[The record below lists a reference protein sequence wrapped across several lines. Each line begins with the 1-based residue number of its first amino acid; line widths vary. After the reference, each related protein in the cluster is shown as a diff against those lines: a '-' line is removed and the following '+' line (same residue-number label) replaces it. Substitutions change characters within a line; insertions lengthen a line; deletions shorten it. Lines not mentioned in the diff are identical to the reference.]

1 MLVLPGTT
9 SVVTVVVNTLVPFG
23 PSLVVSTVVVVGTG
37 DNVVA
42 GEVLVVPVVPNEPV
56 SIVVVDE
63 GMGAV
68 NEAERLASGWVG
80 TKMRGTSEAPTQ
92 GARPVTTSATKS
104 SITCTGD
111 NQRSFAILKT
121 SLPPLIFVQDTV
133 YDANVEVLNCHRGC
147 NPRVAE
153 CRRRIAG

>member
-23 PSLVVSTVVVVGTG
+23 PSLVVSTVVIVGTG
-37 DNVVA
+37 DNVVS

-56 SIVVVDE
+56 SVVVVDE

-80 TKMRGTSEAPTQ
+80 TKMSR
-92 GARPVTTSATKS
+92 
-104 SITCTGD
+104 
-111 NQRSFAILKT
+111 
-121 SLPPLIFVQDTV
+121 
-133 YDANVEVLNCHRGC
+133 
-147 NPRVAE
+147 
-153 CRRRIAG
+153 

>member
-42 GEVLVVPVVPNEPV
+42 GELLVVPVVPNEPV

-80 TKMRGTSEAPTQ
+80 TKM
-92 GARPVTTSATKS
+92 
-104 SITCTGD
+104 
-111 NQRSFAILKT
+111 
-121 SLPPLIFVQDTV
+121 
-133 YDANVEVLNCHRGC
+133 
-147 NPRVAE
+147 
-153 CRRRIAG
+153 

>member
-23 PSLVVSTVVVVGTG
+23 PSLVVSTVVIVGTG
-37 DNVVA
+37 DNVVS

-56 SIVVVDE
+56 SVVVVDE

-80 TKMRGTSEAPTQ
+80 TKM
-92 GARPVTTSATKS
+92 
-104 SITCTGD
+104 
-111 NQRSFAILKT
+111 
-121 SLPPLIFVQDTV
+121 
-133 YDANVEVLNCHRGC
+133 
-147 NPRVAE
+147 
-153 CRRRIAG
+153 

>member
-37 DNVVA
+37 DNIVA

-80 TKMRGTSEAPTQ
+80 TKM
-92 GARPVTTSATKS
+92 
-104 SITCTGD
+104 
-111 NQRSFAILKT
+111 
-121 SLPPLIFVQDTV
+121 
-133 YDANVEVLNCHRGC
+133 
-147 NPRVAE
+147 
-153 CRRRIAG
+153 

>member
-1 MLVLPGTT
+1 MPVLVLPGTT

-80 TKMRGTSEAPTQ
+80 TKM
-92 GARPVTTSATKS
+92 
-104 SITCTGD
+104 
-111 NQRSFAILKT
+111 
-121 SLPPLIFVQDTV
+121 
-133 YDANVEVLNCHRGC
+133 
-147 NPRVAE
+147 
-153 CRRRIAG
+153 

>member
-80 TKMRGTSEAPTQ
+80 TKM
-92 GARPVTTSATKS
+92 
-104 SITCTGD
+104 
-111 NQRSFAILKT
+111 
-121 SLPPLIFVQDTV
+121 
-133 YDANVEVLNCHRGC
+133 
-147 NPRVAE
+147 
-153 CRRRIAG
+153 

>member
-23 PSLVVSTVVVVGTG
+23 PSLVVSTVVVVGTV

-80 TKMRGTSEAPTQ
+80 TKM
-92 GARPVTTSATKS
+92 
-104 SITCTGD
+104 
-111 NQRSFAILKT
+111 
-121 SLPPLIFVQDTV
+121 
-133 YDANVEVLNCHRGC
+133 
-147 NPRVAE
+147 
-153 CRRRIAG
+153 

>member
-23 PSLVVSTVVVVGTG
+23 PSLVVSTVVVVGTV

-68 NEAERLASGWVG
+68 NEAERLASGRVG
-80 TKMRGTSEAPTQ
+80 TKM
-92 GARPVTTSATKS
+92 
-104 SITCTGD
+104 
-111 NQRSFAILKT
+111 
-121 SLPPLIFVQDTV
+121 
-133 YDANVEVLNCHRGC
+133 
-147 NPRVAE
+147 
-153 CRRRIAG
+153 

>member
-23 PSLVVSTVVVVGTG
+23 PSLVVSTVVIVGTG

-80 TKMRGTSEAPTQ
+80 TKM
-92 GARPVTTSATKS
+92 
-104 SITCTGD
+104 
-111 NQRSFAILKT
+111 
-121 SLPPLIFVQDTV
+121 
-133 YDANVEVLNCHRGC
+133 
-147 NPRVAE
+147 
-153 CRRRIAG
+153 